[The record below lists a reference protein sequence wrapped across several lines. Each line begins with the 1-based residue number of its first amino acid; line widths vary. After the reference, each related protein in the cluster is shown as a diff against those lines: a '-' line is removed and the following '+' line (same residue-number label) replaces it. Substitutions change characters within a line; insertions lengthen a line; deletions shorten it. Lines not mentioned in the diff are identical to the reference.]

1 MHMSLSSGRLPN
13 LNRQLQFVTYTNTLF
28 HPSTADTGLWR
39 FLNSFHFLWDLL
51 TSVLFH
57 ISVRLQSEGHRA
69 LFSIRIRHGVTP
81 KLYNTGSNGG
91 NQMADIHRAAQSCAL
106 SFWPLTSDRLFR
118 LCRVQHQRS
127 CDCRYKD
134 FPAVR
139 QASRSYQQHQKI
151 LSYRHHSDR

>member
-1 MHMSLSSGRLPN
+1 MSLSSGRLPN

-28 HPSTADTGLWR
+28 HPSTADTGRWR
-39 FLNSFHFLWDLL
+39 ILSSFHFSSGLL
-51 TSVLFH
+51 TPFLFR

-91 NQMADIHRAAQSCAL
+91 NPTTDTEQLRAAL
-106 SFWPLTSDRLFR
+106 SFWPLTADRLFR
-118 LCRVQHQRS
+118 LCRVQHQRPR
-127 CDCRYKD
+127 DCCYKD